1 MPPRALYP
9 DADRSVDPAAD
20 AAGDTGR
27 PLRAALVLLAAG
39 EGRRTGHATNKVLL
53 PLSGRRVFTWSLRWA
68 REVPGLDTS
77 VLVIREQDRDAVS
90 ATVEREV
97 DPPEPDVVVGGDSR
111 HASEWA
117 ALQVL
122 APAIESGALDV
133 VVIHDA
139 ARPLAGTALF
149 AEVVSAAAEH
159 GGAIPVR
166 EQPQLAEREHADGV
180 PDRVVAV
187 QTPQAFRAR
196 PLLEAYRRAA
206 ADGFVGTDTA
216 SCMERYTDLPVHCVT
231 GDAANIKITFPEDLF
246 LAERLLAHA
255 GWDLTA
261 GTSPQPA
268 HEPGHRLHLPLAE
281 RLHAGGH
288 RP

>member
-1 MPPRALYP
+1 M
-9 DADRSVDPAAD
+9 
-20 AAGDTGR
+20 
-27 PLRAALVLLAAG
+27 LLAAG

-68 REVPGLDTS
+68 REVVGLDST
-77 VLVIREQDRDAVS
+77 VLVIREQDRDVVN

-97 DPPEPDVVVGGDSR
+97 DPPDPTVVVGGNSR

-122 APAIESGALDV
+122 APAIQAGEIDV

-139 ARPLAGTALF
+139 ARPLAGTSLF

-159 GGAIPVR
+159 GGALPVR
-166 EQPQLAEREHADGV
+166 EQPGLTEREDNDGV

-196 PLLEAYRRAA
+196 PLLEAYRQAA
-206 ADGFVGTDTA
+206 QDGFVGTDTA
-216 SCMERYTDLPVHCVT
+216 SCMERYTDLAVHCVP
-231 GDAANIKITFPEDLF
+231 GDARNLKITFPEDLF
-246 LAERLLAHA
+246 VAERLLARA
-255 GWDLTA
+255 DWDLTGSPAA
-261 GTSPQPA
+261 GSSR
-268 HEPGHRLHLPLAE
+268 EEREHRHVHLRNFFPTTG
-281 RLHAGGH
+281 RS
-288 RP
+288 